1 MTCTL
6 TAEDAIAQFARQD
19 ALAQLLG
26 IELLEAGPG
35 FARAAMTVGPH
46 HLNSHGILHGGAIFS
61 LADFC
66 FAVACNSHGQAAF
79 ALHVDI
85 NFLATAPVGA
95 RLLAEATE
103 EHLGNR
109 TGLYHMRVMTQEG
122 TLIAACHGMAY
133 RRREHLA

>member
-26 IELLEAGPG
+26 IELLDAGLG
-35 FARAAMTVGPH
+35 FARATMTVGPH

-109 TGLYHMRVMTQEG
+109 TGLYHMRVMTEEG

>member
-1 MTCTL
+1 METV
-6 TAEDAIAQFARQD
+6 AADDAIAQFARQD

-35 FARAAMTVGPH
+35 FARAAMHVGPH

-109 TGLYHMRVMTQEG
+109 TGLYHMRVMTGEG

>member
-6 TAEDAIAQFARQD
+6 TADDAIAQFARQD

-109 TGLYHMRVMTQEG
+109 TGLYHMRVMTEEG